1 MKRVNIGWLV
11 FVLLVPLLSL
21 WGLIFKPGLYGYADQ
36 HFPLS
41 TTIPAYLIITSNPL
55 GGFFFDRIIVTWPY
69 FIFSSIANNIGFIE
83 RSFIYYTFA
92 LYSLLC
98 YAFAYL
104 SVDLFSRKIRKLSPL
119 LENGGK
125 LIIFIL
131 AYSNL
136 SALNLNADGGTW
148 SDGIILILISIS
160 IVLLLGEGNEIRI
173 YLFISGL
180 MLISFLLDPDYVPMF
195 WIAVVAVSI
204 VAGIIQKELRRIAYS
219 VASVLISTLSI
230 LYLYLQAYWISP
242 PSLPSL
248 SAFNV
253 LGYRSFSLSPLYTG
267 NINYYNVLILFGH
280 FWSTLV
286 FSPPSILF
294 YKNIFNLPALYF
306 PAQVIVVPGIT
317 YYLWIAG
324 LSFVPII
331 SFSSL
336 VFKNTRKLAL
346 PVLLVFF
353 IAYIFTQEMNFKWI
367 YFGLHHLVYLPVV
380 GTAIGLSLSLP
391 GHFINLIASS
401 YLPLFSLGIL
411 SILSVS
417 ETPFWIGRKS
427 HLKRKRETENR
438 INIVASFNSA
448 KRRTDQRQKE
458 SFISLS
464 IALSLYRYPGKR
476 NRRKDVKTLPNV
488 RLHLK
493 GRINGK
499 RNIHTLRA
507 AAVIV
512 VIFLFISLA
521 GWQAFNGSFY
531 PMRAY
536 PGSFLEGDA
545 VPPKGVFSPTEVNP
559 AVLGAYDLVTA
570 GYNGYST
577 IWIGGPSV
585 SDFEWAAPPDNIQ
598 TPSLEELISENLY
611 EDVVPYLIAHSVRY
625 VVISGDDISQFSGN
639 PFTSYGFANY
649 SSAEQF
655 FLKSGLRLV
664 YSVGNVYVLEVPNV
678 AGPIYYSNMM
688 LRYTGSSSNNAP
700 LYSLFLQMGINLSL
714 SENSGVSISVFN
726 NSSQIDVVPPYMLGY
741 SGVFSPENA
750 LTGESTSNF
759 IESSFNSTDYKG
771 FMEYY
776 QNHSRGQ
783 FIHTLPGNF
792 TTTCWLG
799 NISFY
804 YDNGSISATGKNSS
818 FSVGFNGSL
827 SGYPSGYYIG
837 NSDIPV
843 EVAVG
848 FNASSSSNFTGR
860 TVLNII
866 GEAKD
871 PAVNT
876 FFDSLNFS
884 VSEKE
889 RMFRFVEFLPADTAY
904 VGFRIGFYSF
914 TGIVHIGFTNFT
926 IDRKGTVFLNYSYPF
941 GEGMYLRNTILQ
953 VPPGFRDAYF
963 VYYNNSS
970 KEIQVANI
978 STGDSYKMI
987 NGSIEGIVLIKN
999 ASINS
1004 YYGHYA
1010 VINEGISRADDVKSD
1025 GFSLTKYYEGMD
1037 GSYIFPLNGNHSVSI
1052 TVRSYI
1058 IISVALAYL
1067 SIIITSIL
1075 LMSVYLMRK
1084 KGGGLPLRRNI
1095 IRLFD
1100 RF

>member
-21 WGLIFKPGLYGYADQ
+21 WGLIFKPGLYAYADQ

-41 TTIPAYLIITSNPL
+41 TTIPAYFIITTNPL
-55 GGFFFDRIIVTWPY
+55 GGFSFDRIIVTWPY

-104 SVDLFSRKIRKLSPL
+104 SVDLFSRKIRKLSPF

-148 SDGIILILISIS
+148 ADSIILILISIS
-160 IVLLLGEGNEIRI
+160 IVLLLREGNGIRI

-204 VAGIIQKELRRIAYS
+204 VAGIIQRELRRIAYS

-230 LYLYLQAYWISP
+230 LYLYLQAYWSAP
-242 PSLPSL
+242 PSL
-248 SAFNV
+248 SAFNAFNAI
-253 LGYRSFSLSPLYTG
+253 GYRSFSLFTA

-280 FWSTLV
+280 LWSTLV
-286 FSPPSILF
+286 YSPPSILF
-294 YKNIFNLPALYF
+294 YKNIFNLPALYS

-324 LSFVPII
+324 LSLVPII

-336 VFKNTRKLAL
+336 VFKSTRKLAL

-353 IAYIFTQEMNFKWI
+353 IAYIITQEMNFKWL
-367 YFGLHHLVYLPVV
+367 YFGLHHLVYLPVI
-380 GTAIGLSLSLP
+380 GTAIGTTLSLP
-391 GHFINLIASS
+391 GHFINLIAYS

-427 HLKRKRETENR
+427 RLNRKRETENR
-438 INIVASFNSA
+438 INIVASFNSV

-458 SFISLS
+458 SFISFS

-493 GRINGK
+493 GRSNGK
-499 RNIHTLRA
+499 RNIYTLRA

-531 PMRAY
+531 PMRAS

-545 VPPKGVFSPTEVNP
+545 VPPKGVFSPTDVSP
-559 AVLGAYDLVTA
+559 AVLGAYDMVTA

-585 SDFEWAAPPDNIQ
+585 SEFTWATPPENIQ
-598 TPSLEELISENLY
+598 TSGLEELTSENLY
-611 EDVVPYLIAHSVRY
+611 GDVVPYLIAHSVRY

-655 FLKSGLRLV
+655 FLKSGLSPL
-664 YSVGNVYVLEVPNV
+664 YSDGNVYVFEVPNV
-678 AGPIYYSNMM
+678 TGPIYYSNMM
-688 LRYTGSSSNNAP
+688 LRYTGSSSNYAP
-700 LYSLFLQMGINLSL
+700 LYSLFLQMGIHLSL

-726 NSSQIDVVPPYMLGY
+726 NSSQIDVVPPDMFAY

-750 LTGESTSNF
+750 LTVESTSSF
-759 IESSFNSTDYKG
+759 IERSFNSTDYKG
-771 FMEYY
+771 FMQYY
-776 QNHSRGQ
+776 QNNSMGQ
-783 FIHTLPGNF
+783 FVHTLPGNF
-792 TTTCWLG
+792 TTTSWLG
-799 NISFY
+799 NTSFY
-804 YDNGSISATGKNSS
+804 YDNGSINATGKNSS
-818 FSVGFNGSL
+818 FS
-827 SGYPSGYYIG
+827 
-837 NSDIPV
+837 
-843 EVAVG
+843 
-848 FNASSSSNFTGR
+848 
-860 TVLNII
+860 
-866 GEAKD
+866 
-871 PAVNT
+871 
-876 FFDSLNFS
+876 
-884 VSEKE
+884 
-889 RMFRFVEFLPADTAY
+889 
-904 VGFRIGFYSF
+904 
-914 TGIVHIGFTNFT
+914 IGFTNFT
-926 IDRKGTVFLNYSYPF
+926 IDRKGTAFLNYSYPF
-941 GEGMYLRNTILQ
+941 GEGVYLRNTILQ

-963 VYYNNSS
+963 VYYNDSS

-978 STGDSYKMI
+978 SIGDSYKMI

-999 ASINS
+999 TSINS

-1058 IISVALAYL
+1058 VISVALAYL

-1075 LMSVYLMRK
+1075 LISVYLMRK
-1084 KGGGLPLRRNI
+1084 KGG
-1095 IRLFD
+1095 D
-1100 RF
+1100 YH

>member
-1 MKRVNIGWLV
+1 MKQVNIGWLV
-11 FVLLVPLLSL
+11 FVLFVPLLSL
-21 WGLIFKPGLYGYADQ
+21 WGFIFKPGLYAYGDQ

-41 TTIPAYLIITSNPL
+41 TTIPAYSIITSNPL
-55 GGFFFDRIIVTWPY
+55 GGFSFDRIVITWPY
-69 FIFSSIANNIGFIE
+69 FIFSSISNNIGFIE
-83 RSFIYYTFA
+83 RGFIYYTFA
-92 LYSLLC
+92 LYSLFC

-104 SVDLFSRKIRKLSPL
+104 SVDLFSKKVRKLTPL
-119 LENGGK
+119 VENGGK

-136 SALNLNADGGTW
+136 SALNLNANGGTW
-148 SDGIILILISIS
+148 SDSIILILISIS
-160 IVLLLGEGNEIRI
+160 TVLLLREGNGIRI
-173 YLFISGL
+173 YLLISGL

-204 VAGIIQKELRRIAYS
+204 VSGIIQKELRRIAYS

-230 LYLYLQAYWISP
+230 LYLYLQAYWSAP
-242 PSLPSL
+242 PSNFG
-248 SAFNV
+248 FNA
-253 LGYRSFSLSPLYTG
+253 LGYRSFSLFTA

-280 FWSTLV
+280 WWSTLV
-286 FSPPSILF
+286 YSPPSILF
-294 YKNIFNLPALYF
+294 YKNIFNLPALYS

-324 LSFVPII
+324 LSLVPII

-336 VFKNTRKLAL
+336 VFKNTRMLAL
-346 PVLLVFF
+346 PVLVVFF
-353 IAYIFTQEMNFKWI
+353 IAYIISEEMNFKWI
-367 YFGLHHLVYLPVV
+367 YFGLHHLVYLPVI
-380 GTAIGLSLSLP
+380 GTAIGTTLSLP
-391 GHFINLIASS
+391 GHFINLIAYS

-411 SILSVS
+411 SILSFS

-427 HLKRKRETENR
+427 NLKRKKETENR

-448 KRRTDQRQKE
+448 RRRTDQRQKE
-458 SFISLS
+458 SFISFS

-476 NRRKDVKTLPNV
+476 NRRKDIKTFPNV
-488 RLHLK
+488 RLHLR

-499 RNIHTLRA
+499 RNIYTLRA
-507 AAVIV
+507 AAIIV

-521 GWQAFNGSFY
+521 DWQAFNGSFY
-531 PMRAY
+531 PMRAS

-545 VPPKGVFSPTEVNP
+545 VPPKGAFSPTEVSS
-559 AVLGAYDLVTA
+559 AVLGAYDMVTA

-585 SDFEWAAPPDNIQ
+585 SEFTWAAPPDNIQ
-598 TPSLEELISENLY
+598 TPGLKELISENLY
-611 EDVVPYLIAHSVRY
+611 GDVVPYLIAHSVRY

-639 PFTSYGFANY
+639 LFTPYGFANY

-664 YSVGNVYVLEVPNV
+664 YSVGNVYVFEVPNV
-678 AGPIYYSNMM
+678 PGPIYYSNMM

-700 LYSLFLQMGINLSL
+700 LYSLFHHMGINLSL
-714 SENSGVSISVFN
+714 SENSEVSVSIFN
-726 NSSQIDVVPPYMLGY
+726 NSSQIDVVPPDMLWY

-750 LTGESTSNF
+750 LTVKST
-759 IESSFNSTDYKG
+759 SSFNSTNYKG

-776 QNHSRGQ
+776 QNNSMGQ
-783 FIHTLPGNF
+783 FVHTLPGNF
-792 TTTCWLG
+792 TTTVWGG
-799 NISFY
+799 NTSFY
-804 YDNGSISATGKNSS
+804 YDNGSINATGKNSS
-818 FSVGFNGSL
+818 FSIGFNGSL
-827 SGYPSGYYIG
+827 AGQPGGYYIG
-837 NSDIPV
+837 NSSIPA
-843 EVAVG
+843 EVAVT

-860 TVLNII
+860 TVLNVI

-871 PAVNT
+871 PAVIT
-876 FFDSLNFS
+876 YFDNLNFS

-889 RMFRFVEFLPADTAY
+889 RMFRFIEFLPADSAY
-904 VGFRIGFYSF
+904 VGFRIGFYGF

-926 IDRKGTVFLNYSYPF
+926 IVRKGIAFLNYSYPF
-941 GEGMYLRNTILQ
+941 GEGVYLHNTILQ

-963 VYYNNSS
+963 VYYDNSS
-970 KEIQVANI
+970 KEIHVANI

-987 NGSIEGIVLIKN
+987 NESIEGIVLIKN
-999 ASINS
+999 ISINS

-1025 GFSLTKYYEGMD
+1025 GLSLTKYYEGVD
-1037 GSYIFPLNGNHSVSI
+1037 GSYIFPLNGNRSVSI
-1052 TVRSYI
+1052 TVRSYVV
-1058 IISVALAYL
+1058 ISLALAYL

-1075 LMSVYLMRK
+1075 LISVYLMRK
-1084 KGGGLPLRRNI
+1084 KGG
-1095 IRLFD
+1095 D
-1100 RF
+1100 YH

>member
-1 MKRVNIGWLV
+1 MPSVMNNTGMNRVKIGWLV
-11 FVLLVPLLSL
+11 FVLLIPLLSL
-21 WGLIFKPGLYGYADQ
+21 WGLIFKPGLYAYADQ

-41 TTIPAYLIITSNPL
+41 TTIPAYFIITTNPL
-55 GGFFFDRIIVTWPY
+55 GGFSFDRIIIAWPY
-69 FIFSSIANNIGFIE
+69 FIFSSIANNIQFTE
-83 RSFIYYTFA
+83 RGFIYYTFA

-98 YAFAYL
+98 YAFASL
-104 SVDLFSRKIRKLSPL
+104 SVDLFSKKVRKLTPL
-119 LENGGK
+119 VENGGK

-148 SDGIILILISIS
+148 SDSIILILISIS
-160 IVLLLGEGNEIRI
+160 ITLLLGEGNGIRI

-204 VAGIIQKELRRIAYS
+204 VSGIIQKELRRIAYS
-219 VASVLISTLSI
+219 VVSVLISTLSI
-230 LYLYLQAYWISP
+230 LYLYLQAYWMAP
-242 PSLPSL
+242 PSSF

-253 LGYRSFSLSPLYTG
+253 LGYRSFSLFTG
-267 NINYYNVLILFGH
+267 NISYYNVLILLGH
-280 FWSTLV
+280 SWSTLV
-286 FSPPSILF
+286 YSPPSILF
-294 YKNIFNLPALYF
+294 YKNIFNLPALYS

-324 LSFVPII
+324 LSLVPII

-353 IAYIFTQEMNFKWI
+353 IAYIISEEMNFKWI
-367 YFGLHHLVYLPVV
+367 YFGLYHLIYLPVI
-380 GTAIGLSLSLP
+380 GTAIGTSLSMP
-391 GHFINLIASS
+391 GHFINLIAYS

-427 HLKRKRETENR
+427 HLKGKRETENR

-448 KRRTDQRQKE
+448 KRRNDQRQKE
-458 SFISLS
+458 SFISFS

-493 GRINGK
+493 GKSNGK
-499 RNIHTLRA
+499 RNIYTLRA
-507 AAVIV
+507 VTVIV

-531 PMRAY
+531 PMRAS

-545 VPPKGVFSPTEVNP
+545 VPPKGVFSPTDVNS
-559 AVLGAYDLVTA
+559 AVLGAYDMVTA

-585 SDFEWAAPPDNIQ
+585 SEFTWAAPPDNIQ
-598 TPSLEELISENLY
+598 TPGLKELISENLY
-611 EDVVPYLIAHSVRY
+611 GDVVPYLIAHSVRY

-639 PFTSYGFANY
+639 PFNSYGFANY
-649 SSAEQF
+649 FSAEQF

-678 AGPIYYSNMM
+678 TGPIYYSNMM
-688 LRYTGSSSNNAP
+688 LRYTGSGSNNAP
-700 LYSLFLQMGINLSL
+700 LYSLFHQMGINLSL
-714 SENSGVSISVFN
+714 SENSGASVSVFN
-726 NSSQIDVVPPYMLGY
+726 NSSQIDVVPPDMLWY

-750 LTGESTSNF
+750 LTVESSSYF
-759 IESSFNSTDYKG
+759 IVRSFNSTDYKG

-776 QNHSRGQ
+776 QNNSMGQ
-783 FIHTLPGNF
+783 FVHTLPGNF
-792 TTTCWLG
+792 TTTSWGG
-799 NISFY
+799 NTSFY
-804 YDNGSISATGKNSS
+804 YGNGSISATGKNSS

-827 SGYPSGYYIG
+827 AGQPGGYYIG
-837 NSDIPV
+837 NSDIPP
-843 EVAVG
+843 EMTVA

-860 TVLNII
+860 TVLSVI

-871 PAVNT
+871 PAVVT
-876 FFDSLNFS
+876 FFDNLNFS

-889 RMFRFVEFLPADTAY
+889 RMFRFIEFLPADTAY
-904 VGFRIGFYSF
+904 VGFRIGFYGF

-926 IDRKGTVFLNYSYPF
+926 IVRKGTAFLNYSYPF
-941 GEGMYLRNTILQ
+941 GEGVYLRNTILQ
-953 VPPGFRDAYF
+953 VPSGFRDAYF

-987 NGSIEGIVLIKN
+987 NGSIEGIVLIRN
-999 ASINS
+999 TSINS

-1025 GFSLTKYYEGMD
+1025 GFSLTKYYDGID

-1052 TVRSYI
+1052 TVQSYI
-1058 IISVALAYL
+1058 VISVALAYL

-1075 LMSVYLMRK
+1075 LISVYLMPK
-1084 KGGGLPLRRNI
+1084 KGG
-1095 IRLFD
+1095 D
-1100 RF
+1100 YH